1 MNQKI
6 EIENRNQQMNW
17 GIEME
22 NRNWKLKLLGM
33 FSSIGIVFLIF
44 WILVDI
50 FICKIDIS
58 DSDSENTNSDSE
70 NTNPKI
76 ENEIQNSG
84 RLPGDDVEAS
94 GFAGNWNE
102 DFDNENEI
110 QILNLTMVEYSRP
123 PFFNLTE
130 AERKTI
136 QYIVAGEAKGEP
148 MEGKMAVAQ
157 CILHGMVKSNWSAER
172 VRIEYQYS
180 GWDDELENVN
190 PEAWA
195 EVVEAVSRVFD
206 DGELISDKPILYFY
220 APKRVSSDW
229 HESLNF
235 SCELSNHRFFYLDE
249 DVNADWFLNLRKD
262 V

>member
-17 GIEME
+17 RIEMK

-33 FSSIGIVFLIF
+33 LSSIGIVFLIF

-50 FICKIDIS
+50 FICKIDVS
-58 DSDSENTNSDSE
+58 NSDFK
-70 NTNPKI
+70 NANPKI
-76 ENEIQNSG
+76 ENEIQDSG

-130 AERKTI
+130 ADRKTI

-157 CILHGMVKSNWSAER
+157 CILHGMVKSGWTAEK

-180 GWDDELENVN
+180 GWDDELENTN
-190 PEAWA
+190 PEACA

-206 DGELISDKPILYFY
+206 DGKLISDKPILYFY
-220 APKRVSSDW
+220 APEYSSGKW
-229 HESLNF
+229 HETLEF
-235 SCELSNHRFFYLDE
+235 SFELSGHRFFYLDE

>member
-58 DSDSENTNSDSE
+58 DSDSKNA
-70 NTNPKI
+70 NPKI
-76 ENEIQNSG
+76 ENEIQDDG

-94 GFAGNWNE
+94 SFAGNWNE
-102 DFDNENEI
+102 DFDNENGI
-110 QILNLTMVEYSRP
+110 QILNLTMVEYSHP

-130 AERKTI
+130 TDRKTI

-157 CILHGMVKSNWSAER
+157 CILHGMVKSGWTAEK

-220 APKRVSSDW
+220 APNVVSSSW
-229 HESLNF
+229 HESLN
-235 SCELSNHRFFYLDE
+235 HAVTIGGHKFFYLDE

>member
-1 MNQKI
+1 
-6 EIENRNQQMNW
+6 
-17 GIEME
+17 ME

-58 DSDSENTNSDSE
+58 NSDSE

-76 ENEIQNSG
+76 ENEIQDDG

-110 QILNLTMVEYSRP
+110 EILNLTMVEYSRP

-157 CILHGMVKSNWSAER
+157 CILHGMVKSGWSAER

-180 GWDDELENVN
+180 GWDDELENAN
-190 PEAWA
+190 PEVWA

-220 APKRVSSDW
+220 APDITSSSW
-229 HESLNF
+229 HESLNHAVTI
-235 SCELSNHRFFYLDE
+235 EGHKFFYLDE

>member
-22 NRNWKLKLLGM
+22 NRNQKLNLD
-33 FSSIGIVFLIF
+33 FVSAFWIGIGFGFLILGL
-44 WILVDI
+44 IIGI
-50 FICKIDIS
+50 FSYGFGFEIDFGKS
-58 DSDSENTNSDSE
+58 DS
-70 NTNPKI
+70 KI
-76 ENEIQNSG
+76 EIQNSG

-94 GFAGNWNE
+94 GFAGNWNGN
-102 DFDNENEI
+102 FDTENEI
-110 QILNLTMVEYSRP
+110 EILDLKMVEYSRP

-130 AERKTI
+130 ADRKTI

-157 CILHGMVKSNWSAER
+157 CILNGMVKSDWSAER

-180 GWDDELENVN
+180 GWDDELENAN

-220 APKRVSSDW
+220 APDITSSSW
-229 HESLNF
+229 HESLN
-235 SCELSNHRFFYLDE
+235 HAVTIGGHKFFYLDE

>member
-1 MNQKI
+1 
-6 EIENRNQQMNW
+6 
-17 GIEME
+17 ME
-22 NRNWKLKLLGM
+22 NRNYKYKFEELFSVIWVGIGFGFLILGLI
-33 FSSIGIVFLIF
+33 IGIFSYGF
-44 WILVDI
+44 G
-50 FICKIDIS
+50 FEIDFGK
-58 DSDSENTNSDSE
+58 SDSET
-70 NTNPKI
+70 
-76 ENEIQNSG
+76 EIQNSG
-84 RLPGDDVEAS
+84 RLLGDDVEAS
-94 GFAGNWNE
+94 GFAGNWNGN
-102 DFDNENEI
+102 FDTKNEI
-110 QILNLTMVEYSRP
+110 QILDLAMVEYSQP
-123 PFFNLTE
+123 PFSNLTK

-148 MEGKMAVAQ
+148 IEGKMAVAQ
-157 CILHGMVKSNWSAER
+157 CILNGMVKSNWSAER

-220 APKRVSSDW
+220 APEYSSGKW
-229 HESLNF
+229 HETLEF
-235 SCELSNHRFFYLDE
+235 SFELSGHRFFYLKE

>member
-1 MNQKI
+1 
-6 EIENRNQQMNW
+6 
-17 GIEME
+17 ME
-22 NRNWKLKLLGM
+22 NRNWKLKSLGM

-50 FICKIDIS
+50 FIYKINIS
-58 DSDSENTNSDSE
+58 NLDSE

-76 ENEIQNSG
+76 ENEIQDDG

-102 DFDNENEI
+102 DLDNENEI
-110 QILNLTMVEYSRP
+110 QILNLTMVEYSHP

-130 AERKTI
+130 ADRKTI

-157 CILHGMVKSNWSAER
+157 CILHGMVKSGWSAER

-180 GWDDELENVN
+180 GWDDELENAN
-190 PEAWA
+190 PEAWV

-220 APKRVSSDW
+220 APDITSSSW
-229 HESLNF
+229 HENLNHAVTI
-235 SCELSNHRFFYLDE
+235 EGHKFFYLDE
-249 DVNADWFLNLRKD
+249 DVNADWFLNLRKG

>member
-1 MNQKI
+1 
-6 EIENRNQQMNW
+6 
-17 GIEME
+17 ME
-22 NRNWKLKLLGM
+22 NQNWKLKLLGM

-58 DSDSENTNSDSE
+58 DSDSK

-76 ENEIQNSG
+76 ENEIQDDG

-110 QILNLTMVEYSRP
+110 QILDLTMVEYSHH
-123 PFFNLTE
+123 PFFNLTK

-157 CILHGMVKSNWSAER
+157 CILHGMVKSGWSAER

-180 GWDDELENVN
+180 GWDDELENAN

-220 APKRVSSDW
+220 APKYSDGKW
-229 HESLNF
+229 HKTLEFAFEISG
-235 SCELSNHRFFYLDE
+235 HRFFYLDE

>member
-22 NRNWKLKLLGM
+22 NRDWELKLLGM

-58 DSDSENTNSDSE
+58 NSDSE

-76 ENEIQNSG
+76 ENKIQDDG
-84 RLPGDDVEAS
+84 RLPGDDIEAS

-110 QILNLTMVEYSRP
+110 QILDLAMVEYSRP

-157 CILHGMVKSNWSAER
+157 CILNGMVKSNWSAER

-220 APKRVSSDW
+220 APDITSSSW
-229 HESLNF
+229 HESLN
-235 SCELSNHRFFYLDE
+235 HAITIGGHKFFYLDE

>member
-1 MNQKI
+1 
-6 EIENRNQQMNW
+6 
-17 GIEME
+17 ME
-22 NRNWKLKLLGM
+22 NRNRKSNLDFVSAFW
-33 FSSIGIVFLIF
+33 IGICIGFLILALTF
-44 WILVDI
+44 GI
-50 FICKIDIS
+50 FSYGFGFKIDFGK
-58 DSDSENTNSDSE
+58 SDSET
-70 NTNPKI
+70 
-76 ENEIQNSG
+76 EIQNSG

-94 GFAGNWNE
+94 GFAGNWNK
-102 DFDNENEI
+102 DFYNENEI
-110 QILNLTMVEYSRP
+110 QILNLAMVKYSRP

-130 AERKTI
+130 ADRKTI

-157 CILHGMVKSNWSAER
+157 CILHGMVKSDWSAER

-180 GWDDELENVN
+180 GWDDELENAN

-195 EVVEAVSRVFD
+195 AVIEAVSRVFD

-220 APKRVSSDW
+220 APDITSSSW
-229 HESLNF
+229 HESLNHAVTIGG
-235 SCELSNHRFFYLDE
+235 HRFFYLDE

>member
-6 EIENRNQQMNW
+6 EIENRNRQMNW

-22 NRNWKLKLLGM
+22 NRNWDLILIRLFEL
-33 FSSIGIVFLIF
+33 FSLIGIVFLIF
-44 WILVDI
+44 WNLADI

-58 DSDSENTNSDSE
+58 DSNSENA
-70 NTNPKI
+70 NPKI
-76 ENEIQNSG
+76 ENKIQDDG

-102 DFDNENEI
+102 DFYNENEI

-130 AERKTI
+130 ADRKTI

-157 CILHGMVKSNWSAER
+157 CILNGMVKSNWTAEK

-180 GWDDELENVN
+180 GWDDELEKSN

-220 APKRVSSDW
+220 APEYSSGKW
-229 HESLNF
+229 HETLEF
-235 SCELSNHRFFYLDE
+235 SFELSGHRFFYLKE
-249 DVNADWFLNLRKD
+249 DVSADWFLKLKE
-262 V
+262 

>member
-6 EIENRNQQMNW
+6 EIENRNRQMNW
-17 GIEME
+17 RIEME
-22 NRNWKLKLLGM
+22 NRNYKYRHEELISGIW
-33 FSSIGIVFLIF
+33 IGIGFGFLILAL
-44 WILVDI
+44 IIGI
-50 FICKIDIS
+50 FSYGFGFEIDFGKS
-58 DSDSENTNSDSE
+58 DS
-70 NTNPKI
+70 KI
-76 ENEIQNSG
+76 EIQNSG
-84 RLPGDDVEAS
+84 RLSGDDVEAS
-94 GFAGNWNE
+94 GFAGNWNGN
-102 DFDNENEI
+102 FDTENEI
-110 QILNLTMVEYSRP
+110 EILDLKMVEYSRP

-130 AERKTI
+130 VDRKTI

-157 CILHGMVKSNWSAER
+157 CILHGMVKSDWSAER

-220 APKRVSSDW
+220 APKYSDGKW
-229 HESLNF
+229 YKTLEFAFEISG
-235 SCELSNHRFFYLDE
+235 HRFFYLDE
-249 DVNADWFLNLRKD
+249 DVNADWFLKLKGKCF
-262 V
+262 

>member
-1 MNQKI
+1 
-6 EIENRNQQMNW
+6 
-17 GIEME
+17 ME

-58 DSDSENTNSDSE
+58 DSDSENTN
-70 NTNPKI
+70 PKI
-76 ENEIQNSG
+76 ENEIQDDG

-102 DFDNENEI
+102 DFYNENEI

-123 PFFNLTE
+123 PFFNLTK

-157 CILHGMVKSNWSAER
+157 CILHGMVKSGWSAER
-172 VRIEYQYS
+172 VRIEYKYS
-180 GWDDELENVN
+180 GWDDELENAN

-220 APKRVSSDW
+220 APDITSSSW
-229 HESLNF
+229 HESLNHAVTI
-235 SCELSNHRFFYLDE
+235 EGHRFFYLDE

>member
-1 MNQKI
+1 
-6 EIENRNQQMNW
+6 
-17 GIEME
+17 ME

-58 DSDSENTNSDSE
+58 DSDSDSE
-70 NTNPKI
+70 NTNPKT
-76 ENEIQNSG
+76 ENEIQDDG

-102 DFDNENEI
+102 DFYNENEI
-110 QILNLTMVEYSRP
+110 EILNLAMVEYSHP

-130 AERKTI
+130 ADRKTI

-148 MEGKMAVAQ
+148 TEGKMAVAQ
-157 CILHGMVKSNWSAER
+157 CILHGMAKSGWSAER

-195 EVVEAVSRVFD
+195 EVVEAVSCVFD
-206 DGELISDKPILYFY
+206 DGKLISDKPILYFY
-220 APKRVSSDW
+220 APDITSSSW
-229 HESLNF
+229 HESLNHAVTI
-235 SCELSNHRFFYLDE
+235 EGHKFFYLDE

-262 V
+262 G

>member
-6 EIENRNQQMNW
+6 EIENRNRQMNW

-22 NRNWKLKLLGM
+22 NRNYKYKFEEL
-33 FSSIGIVFLIF
+33 FSVIWIGIGFGFLILAF
-44 WILVDI
+44 IIGI
-50 FICKIDIS
+50 FSYGFGFEIEICKS
-58 DSDSENTNSDSE
+58 
-70 NTNPKI
+70 NPKI
-76 ENEIQNSG
+76 ENKIQDLG
-84 RLPGDDVEAS
+84 RIKGDNIKAT
-94 GFAGNWNE
+94 GYAGNWNGN
-102 DFDNENEI
+102 FDIENEN
-110 QILNLTMVEYSRP
+110 QILDLAMVEYYRP
-123 PFFNLTE
+123 RFFNLTE
-130 AERKTI
+130 ADRKTI

-157 CILHGMVKSNWSAER
+157 CILHGMVKSDWSAER

-180 GWDDELENVN
+180 GWDDELENTN

-206 DGELISDKPILYFY
+206 GGELTSDKPILYFY
-220 APKRVSSDW
+220 APNVVSSSW
-229 HESLNF
+229 HESLNHAITIGG
-235 SCELSNHRFFYLDE
+235 HRFFYLGE

>member
-1 MNQKI
+1 
-6 EIENRNQQMNW
+6 
-17 GIEME
+17 
-22 NRNWKLKLLGM
+22 
-33 FSSIGIVFLIF
+33 
-44 WILVDI
+44 
-50 FICKIDIS
+50 
-58 DSDSENTNSDSE
+58 
-70 NTNPKI
+70 
-76 ENEIQNSG
+76 
-84 RLPGDDVEAS
+84 
-94 GFAGNWNE
+94 
-102 DFDNENEI
+102 
-110 QILNLTMVEYSRP
+110 MVEYSRP

-130 AERKTI
+130 ADRKTI

-157 CILHGMVKSNWSAER
+157 CILHSMVKSNWSAER

-220 APKRVSSDW
+220 APEYSSGKW
-229 HESLNF
+229 HETLEF
-235 SCELSNHRFFYLDE
+235 SFELSGHRFFYLDE

>member
-1 MNQKI
+1 MLQSIQN
-6 EIENRNQQMNW
+6 ESENRNQQMNW
-17 GIEME
+17 RIEME

-44 WILVDI
+44 WILVDV
-50 FICKIDIS
+50 FICKIGIS
-58 DSDSENTNSDSE
+58 DSDFKNTNQ
-70 NTNPKI
+70 KI
-76 ENEIQNSG
+76 ENEIQDDG
-84 RLPGDDVEAS
+84 RLPGDDIEAS

-102 DFDNENEI
+102 DFYNENGIEI
-110 QILNLTMVEYSRP
+110 LESTMVEYSRP

-130 AERKTI
+130 ADRKTI

-220 APKRVSSDW
+220 APDITSSSW
-229 HESLNF
+229 HESLNHAVTI
-235 SCELSNHRFFYLDE
+235 EGHRFFYLDE

>member
-1 MNQKI
+1 
-6 EIENRNQQMNW
+6 
-17 GIEME
+17 ME

-44 WILVDI
+44 WILV

-58 DSDSENTNSDSE
+58 DSDSENAI
-70 NTNPKI
+70 PKI
-76 ENEIQNSG
+76 ENEIQDDG

-110 QILNLTMVEYSRP
+110 QIFESTMVEYSHP

-130 AERKTI
+130 ADRKTI

-157 CILHGMVKSNWSAER
+157 CILHGMVKSGWSAER

-180 GWDDELENVN
+180 GWDDELENAN

-220 APKRVSSDW
+220 APDITSSSW
-229 HESLNF
+229 HESLNHAVTI
-235 SCELSNHRFFYLDE
+235 EGHRFFYLDE

-262 V
+262 G

>member
-1 MNQKI
+1 M
-6 EIENRNQQMNW
+6 
-17 GIEME
+17 G

-58 DSDSENTNSDSE
+58 NSDSE
-70 NTNPKI
+70 NTNQKI
-76 ENEIQNSG
+76 ENEIQDDG

-110 QILNLTMVEYSRP
+110 EILNLTMVEYSHP

-130 AERKTI
+130 TDRKTI

-180 GWDDELENVN
+180 GWDDELENTN

-195 EVVEAVSRVFD
+195 EVVEAVSHVFD

-220 APKRVSSDW
+220 APNVVSSSW
-229 HESLNF
+229 HESLNHAVTI
-235 SCELSNHRFFYLDE
+235 EGHKFFYLDE

-262 V
+262 G

>member
-1 MNQKI
+1 
-6 EIENRNQQMNW
+6 
-17 GIEME
+17 ME

-58 DSDSENTNSDSE
+58 DSDSENTN
-70 NTNPKI
+70 PKI
-76 ENEIQNSG
+76 ENKIQDDG

-102 DFDNENEI
+102 DFYNENEI
-110 QILNLTMVEYSRP
+110 EILNLAKVEYSQP

-157 CILHGMVKSNWSAER
+157 CILHGMVKSGWSAER

-220 APKRVSSDW
+220 APNVVSSSW
-229 HESLNF
+229 HESLNHAVTIG
-235 SCELSNHRFFYLDE
+235 EHRFFYLDE

-262 V
+262 G

>member
-22 NRNWKLKLLGM
+22 NRNQKSNLDFVSAFW
-33 FSSIGIVFLIF
+33 IGIGLGFLILAL
-44 WILVDI
+44 IIGI
-50 FICKIDIS
+50 FSYGFGFEIDFEKS
-58 DSDSENTNSDSE
+58 DS
-70 NTNPKI
+70 KI
-76 ENEIQNSG
+76 EIQNSG

-102 DFDNENEI
+102 NFDTKNGI
-110 QILNLTMVEYSRP
+110 QILNLVMVEYSHP

-130 AERKTI
+130 ADRKTI

-157 CILHGMVKSNWSAER
+157 CILHGMVKSDWSAER
-172 VRIEYQYS
+172 VKIEYQYS

-195 EVVEAVSRVFD
+195 EVVEAVRRVFD

-220 APKRVSSDW
+220 APDITSSSW
-229 HESLNF
+229 HESLNHAITI
-235 SCELSNHRFFYLDE
+235 EGHKFFYLDE

>member
-1 MNQKI
+1 
-6 EIENRNQQMNW
+6 
-17 GIEME
+17 ME

-50 FICKIDIS
+50 FICKIGIS
-58 DSDSENTNSDSE
+58 DSDSENTNQR
-70 NTNPKI
+70 I
-76 ENEIQNSG
+76 ENEIQDDG

-102 DFDNENEI
+102 DFYNENEI
-110 QILNLTMVEYSRP
+110 EILNLTMVEYSHP

-136 QYIVAGEAKGEP
+136 QYIVAGETKGEP

-157 CILHGMVKSNWSAER
+157 CILHGMVKSEWSAER

-220 APKRVSSDW
+220 APNVVSSSW
-229 HESLNF
+229 HESLNHAITIGG
-235 SCELSNHRFFYLDE
+235 HRFFYLDE

>member
-1 MNQKI
+1 
-6 EIENRNQQMNW
+6 
-17 GIEME
+17 ME

-58 DSDSENTNSDSE
+58 DSNSE
-70 NTNPKI
+70 NTNPKT
-76 ENEIQNSG
+76 ENEIQDDG

-102 DFDNENEI
+102 DFYNENEI
-110 QILNLTMVEYSRP
+110 EILNLAMVEYSHP

-130 AERKTI
+130 TDRKTI

-148 MEGKMAVAQ
+148 TEGKMAVAQ

-180 GWDDELENVN
+180 GWDDELENAN

-220 APKRVSSDW
+220 APNVVSSSW
-229 HESLNF
+229 HESLNHAVTI
-235 SCELSNHRFFYLDE
+235 EGHKFFYLDE
-249 DVNADWFLNLRKD
+249 DVNADWFLNLRKG

>member
-1 MNQKI
+1 
-6 EIENRNQQMNW
+6 
-17 GIEME
+17 ME
-22 NRNWKLKLLGM
+22 NQNWKLKLLGM

-58 DSDSENTNSDSE
+58 DSDSENTN
-70 NTNPKI
+70 PKI
-76 ENEIQNSG
+76 ENKIQDDG

-102 DFDNENEI
+102 DFYNENEI
-110 QILNLTMVEYSRP
+110 QILNLTMVEYSHP

-130 AERKTI
+130 ADRKTI

-157 CILHGMVKSNWSAER
+157 CILHGMVKSGWSAER

-180 GWDDELENVN
+180 GWDDELENAN
-190 PEAWA
+190 PEVWA

-220 APKRVSSDW
+220 APDITSSSW
-229 HESLNF
+229 HESLNHAVTI
-235 SCELSNHRFFYLDE
+235 EGHKFFYLDE

-262 V
+262 G

>member
-22 NRNWKLKLLGM
+22 NRNYKSNLDFVSAFW
-33 FSSIGIVFLIF
+33 IGIGFGFLI
-44 WILVDI
+44 LALI
-50 FICKIDIS
+50 FGIFSYGFGFEIDFKKS
-58 DSDSENTNSDSE
+58 DS
-70 NTNPKI
+70 KI
-76 ENEIQNSG
+76 EIQNSG

-94 GFAGNWNE
+94 GFAGNWNGN
-102 DFDNENEI
+102 FDIENEI
-110 QILNLTMVEYSRP
+110 EILDLTMVEYSRP

-130 AERKTI
+130 ADRKTI

-157 CILHGMVKSNWSAER
+157 CILHGMVKSDWSAER

-180 GWDDELENVN
+180 GWDDELENAN
-190 PEAWA
+190 PEAWG

-220 APKRVSSDW
+220 APDITSSSW
-229 HESLNF
+229 HESLNHAVTIGG
-235 SCELSNHRFFYLDE
+235 HRFFYLDE

>member
-1 MNQKI
+1 
-6 EIENRNQQMNW
+6 MNW
-17 GIEME
+17 RIEME
-22 NRNWKLKLLGM
+22 NRNLKLKLLGVL
-33 FSSIGIVFLIF
+33 SSIGVVFLVF
-44 WILVDI
+44 WIVVDI

-58 DSDSENTNSDSE
+58 DSNSK

-76 ENEIQNSG
+76 ENEIQDDG

-94 GFAGNWNE
+94 GFAGKWDE

-110 QILNLTMVEYSRP
+110 QILNLTMVKYSHP

-130 AERKTI
+130 ADRKTI

-157 CILHGMVKSNWSAER
+157 CILHGMVKSGWSAER

-180 GWDDELENVN
+180 GWDDELENAN

-206 DGELISDKPILYFY
+206 DGKLISDKPILYFY
-220 APKRVSSDW
+220 APNVVSSSW
-229 HESLNF
+229 HESLNHAVTIGW
-235 SCELSNHRFFYLDE
+235 HRFFYLDE
-249 DVNADWFLNLRKD
+249 DVNADWFLNLKKD
-262 V
+262 G

>member
-50 FICKIDIS
+50 FIYKIDIS
-58 DSDSENTNSDSE
+58 DSDSENA
-70 NTNPKI
+70 NPKI
-76 ENEIQNSG
+76 ENEIQDDG

-94 GFAGNWNE
+94 GFTGNWNE
-102 DFDNENEI
+102 DFDDENEI
-110 QILNLTMVEYSRP
+110 EILDLAIIKYSHP

-130 AERKTI
+130 TDRKTI

-180 GWDDELENVN
+180 GWDDELENTN

-220 APKRVSSDW
+220 APDITSSSW
-229 HESLNF
+229 HESLNHAVTI
-235 SCELSNHRFFYLDE
+235 EGHKFFYLDE

-262 V
+262 R

>member
-22 NRNWKLKLLGM
+22 NRNWKSNLD
-33 FSSIGIVFLIF
+33 FVSAFWIGIGLGFLILAL
-44 WILVDI
+44 IIGI
-50 FICKIDIS
+50 FSYGFGFEIEICKS
-58 DSDSENTNSDSE
+58 
-70 NTNPKI
+70 NPKI
-76 ENEIQNSG
+76 ENKIQDSG
-84 RLPGDDVEAS
+84 RIKGDDIEAT
-94 GFAGNWNE
+94 GYAGNWNGN
-102 DFDNENEI
+102 FDIENEI
-110 QILNLTMVEYSRP
+110 QILDLTMVEYSRP

-130 AERKTI
+130 TDRKTI

-157 CILHGMVKSNWSAER
+157 CILNGIVKSGWSAER

-180 GWDDELENVN
+180 GWDDELENTN
-190 PEAWA
+190 SEAWA

-206 DGELISDKPILYFY
+206 DGEMISDKPILYFY
-220 APKRVSSDW
+220 APNVVSSSW
-229 HESLNF
+229 HESLNHAVTIGG
-235 SCELSNHRFFYLDE
+235 HRFFYLDE

>member
-6 EIENRNQQMNW
+6 ETENRNQQMNW

-44 WILVDI
+44 WVLVDI

-58 DSDSENTNSDSE
+58 DSDSENA
-70 NTNPKI
+70 NPKI
-76 ENEIQNSG
+76 ENKIQDDG
-84 RLPGDDVEAS
+84 RLPGDDVEAT
-94 GFAGNWNE
+94 GYAGNWNGN
-102 DFDNENEI
+102 FDIENEI
-110 QILNLTMVEYSRP
+110 QILDLAMVEYSRP

-136 QYIVAGEAKGEP
+136 QYIVAGETKGES

-157 CILHGMVKSNWSAER
+157 CILNGMVKSNWSAER

-180 GWDDELENVN
+180 GWDDELENMN

-229 HESLNF
+229 HESLN
-235 SCELSNHRFFYLDE
+235 HAVTIGGHKFFYLDE

>member
-1 MNQKI
+1 
-6 EIENRNQQMNW
+6 
-17 GIEME
+17 ME
-22 NRNWKLKLLGM
+22 NRNWKLKLLGIL
-33 FSSIGIVFLIF
+33 SSIGIVFLIF

-50 FICKIDIS
+50 FICKIDVS
-58 DSDSENTNSDSE
+58 NSDLK
-70 NTNPKI
+70 NANPKI
-76 ENEIQNSG
+76 ENEIQDSG

-94 GFAGNWNE
+94 GYAGNWNE
-102 DFDNENEI
+102 DYDNEIEFEI
-110 QILNLTMVEYSRP
+110 LDLTMVEYSQPR
-123 PFFNLTE
+123 FFNLTE

-157 CILHGMVKSNWSAER
+157 CILNGMVKSGWSAER

-220 APKRVSSDW
+220 APKYSDGKW
-229 HESLNF
+229 HKTLEFAFEISG
-235 SCELSNHRFFYLDE
+235 HRFFYLKEDE
-249 DVNADWFLNLRKD
+249 SADWFLNLRKD

>member
-22 NRNWKLKLLGM
+22 NRNQKLNLD
-33 FSSIGIVFLIF
+33 FVSAFWIGIGFGFLI
-44 WILVDI
+44 LALI
-50 FICKIDIS
+50 FGIFSYGFGFEIDFEKSNSKI
-58 DSDSENTNSDSE
+58 
-70 NTNPKI
+70 
-76 ENEIQNSG
+76 EIQNSG
-84 RLPGDDVEAS
+84 RLLGDDVEAS

-110 QILNLTMVEYSRP
+110 QILDLAMVEYSHP

-130 AERKTI
+130 TDRKTI

-148 MEGKMAVAQ
+148 IEGKMAIAQ
-157 CILHGMVKSNWSAER
+157 CILYGMVKSDWSAER

-180 GWDDELENVN
+180 GWDDELENTN
-190 PEAWA
+190 SEAWA

-220 APKRVSSDW
+220 APKYSDGNW
-229 HESLNF
+229 HKTLEFAFEISG
-235 SCELSNHRFFYLDE
+235 HRFFYLDE